1 MAPPRTRAGGAAAGT
16 REVSDSWVRVVVDV
30 TYAQGDRMQD
40 QDEQSRDRQG
50 RDEQEARRTTA
61 PTPGAMVGITIPTTS
76 QDDPVGGGDHE

>member
-1 MAPPRTRAGGAAAGT
+1 
-16 REVSDSWVRVVVDV
+16 
-30 TYAQGDRMQD
+30 MQD